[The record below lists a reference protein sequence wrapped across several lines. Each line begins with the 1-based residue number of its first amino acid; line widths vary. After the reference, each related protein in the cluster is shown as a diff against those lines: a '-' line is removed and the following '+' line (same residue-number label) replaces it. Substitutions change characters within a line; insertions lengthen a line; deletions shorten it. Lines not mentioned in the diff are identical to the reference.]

1 MVSAVRRVSFCKAEQ
16 VIEGSMEGP
25 MERAMAKSAAVV
37 FILDDDLD
45 VSAALGRLLR
55 SAGYRTREFDSAA
68 SFFAVHREVP
78 GCILLDIAMPG
89 QDGFEVQA
97 RLHSEGCIHPI
108 IFLTGNGNIQQT
120 VAALKGGAVNFL
132 TKPVEEQHLFRAV
145 DEALQIDADHRGEAL
160 FHRALARR
168 LHTLTPRER
177 QVFELVVRGRL
188 NKQIAA
194 DLGTVEKTVKVH
206 RSRVMQKMGAH
217 TLAELVRLAVSLGIP
232 AEPPEP
238 RHSPWI

>member
-1 MVSAVRRVSFCKAEQ
+1 VIDVASEDPAEQ
-16 VIEGSMEGP
+16 ARNRSD
-25 MERAMAKSAAVV
+25 AVV
-37 FILDDDLD
+37 FILDDDVD
-45 VSAALGRLLR
+45 VGAALGRLLR
-55 SAGYRTREFDSAA
+55 SAGYRTREFDSPA
-68 SFFAVHREVP
+68 SFLAVHQEEP

-97 RLHSEGCIHPI
+97 RLLSEGCAHPI

-120 VAALKGGAVNFL
+120 VAALRSGAVNFL
-132 TKPVEEQHLFRAV
+132 TKPVEERRLFRAV
-145 DEALQIDADHRGEAL
+145 DEALQIDAEHRGEAL
-160 FHRALARR
+160 FHRTIARR
-168 LHTLTPRER
+168 LSTLTPRER

-194 DLGTVEKTVKVH
+194 SLGTVEKTVKVH

-217 TLAELVRLAVSLGIP
+217 SLAELVRLAGALGIP
-232 AEPPEP
+232 AEPPQP

>member
-1 MVSAVRRVSFCKAEQ
+1 MIDVTSEQGPRERVLEKLD
-16 VIEGSMEGP
+16 P
-25 MERAMAKSAAVV
+25 VV
-37 FILDDDLD
+37 FILDDDQD
-45 VSAALGRLLR
+45 VCAALGRLLR

-68 SFFAVHREVP
+68 AFFAVHREVP

-97 RLHSEGCIHPI
+97 RLHSEGCIHPV
-108 IFLTGNGNIQQT
+108 IFLTGNGNIQKT

-132 TKPVEEQHLFRAV
+132 TKPVEEERLFHAV
-145 DEALQIDADHRGEAL
+145 DEALHIDAEHRGEAL
-160 FHRALARR
+160 LHRAIARR
-168 LHTLTPRER
+168 LNTLTPRER

-206 RSRVMQKMGAH
+206 RSRVMHKMGAH
-217 TLAELVRLAVSLGIP
+217 SLAELVRLAGSVGIP
-232 AEPPEP
+232 GDSTEWRPTT
-238 RHSPWI
+238 WTQDQ

>member
-1 MVSAVRRVSFCKAEQ
+1 MIDVTSEQ
-16 VIEGSMEGP
+16 GP
-25 MERAMAKSAAVV
+25 NERALEKSEPVV

-45 VSAALGRLLR
+45 VRAALGRLLR

-68 SFFAVHREVP
+68 AFFAVHRDVP

-97 RLHSEGCIHPI
+97 RLRREGYLRPV

-120 VAALKGGAVNFL
+120 VTALKGGAVNFL
-132 TKPVEEQHLFRAV
+132 TKPVEEQRLFQAI
-145 DEALQIDADHRGEAL
+145 DEALLIDAEHRGEAVI
-160 FHRALARR
+160 HRAVAKR
-168 LHTLTPRER
+168 LNTLTPRER

-194 DLGTVEKTVKVH
+194 ALGTVEKTVKVH
-206 RSRVMQKMGAH
+206 RSRVMHKMGAH
-217 TLAELVRLAVSLGIP
+217 SLAELVRLAGELGIP
-232 AEPPEP
+232 GEP
-238 RHSPWI
+238 

>member
-1 MVSAVRRVSFCKAEQ
+1 MFPVTQVVSED
-16 VIEGSMEGP
+16 GP
-25 MERAMAKSAAVV
+25 AKHAMDRSAALV

-55 SAGYRTREFDSAA
+55 SAGYRTREFDNPA

-97 RLHSEGCIHPI
+97 QLHHEGCIHPI
-108 IFLTGNGNIQQT
+108 IFLTGNGNIQKT

-132 TKPVEEQHLFRAV
+132 TKPVEEERLFRAV
-145 DEALQIDADHRGEAL
+145 DEALQIDAEHRGEAM
-160 FHRALARR
+160 FHRSLSKR

-217 TLAELVRLAVSLGIP
+217 SLAELVRLAGSLGIP
-232 AEPPEP
+232 GESPDP
-238 RHSPWI
+238 RQSPWI

>member
-1 MVSAVRRVSFCKAEQ
+1 
-16 VIEGSMEGP
+16 VIELESVRQT
-25 MERAMAKSAAVV
+25 ERLVDRSEAIV
-37 FILDDDLD
+37 FILDDDVD
-45 VSAALGRLLR
+45 VGAALGRLLR
-55 SAGYRTREFDSAA
+55 SAGYHTREFDTPH
-68 SFFAVHREVP
+68 SFFAVHSEVP

-97 RLHSEGCIHPI
+97 QLRSEGCIHPI
-108 IFLTGNGNIQQT
+108 IFLTGNGNIQKT

-132 TKPVEEQHLFRAV
+132 TKPVEDQHLFRAV
-145 DEALQIDADHRGEAL
+145 DEALQIDAEHRGEAL
-160 FHRALARR
+160 IHRTIARR
-168 LHTLTPRER
+168 LSSLTPRER

-194 DLGTVEKTVKVH
+194 TLGTVEKTVKVH

-217 TLAELVRLAVSLGIP
+217 SLAELVRLAGTLGIP
-232 AEPPEP
+232 GEPPEP

>member
-1 MVSAVRRVSFCKAEQ
+1 MFPVTQ
-16 VIEGSMEGP
+16 VASEDGP
-25 MERAMAKSAAVV
+25 AKHAMDRSAALV

-55 SAGYRTREFDSAA
+55 SAGYRTREFDNPA

-97 RLHSEGCIHPI
+97 QLHHEGCIHPI
-108 IFLTGNGNIQQT
+108 IFLTGNGNIQKT

-132 TKPVEEQHLFRAV
+132 TKPVEEERLFRAV
-145 DEALQIDADHRGEAL
+145 DEALQIDAEHRGEAM
-160 FHRALARR
+160 FHRSLSKR

-217 TLAELVRLAVSLGIP
+217 SLAELVRLAGSLGIP
-232 AEPPEP
+232 GESPDP
-238 RHSPWI
+238 RQSPWI

>member
-1 MVSAVRRVSFCKAEQ
+1 MIDVTSEL
-16 VIEGSMEGP
+16 GSR
-25 MERAMAKSAAVV
+25 ERPLEKSEPVV

-45 VSAALGRLLR
+45 VRAALGRLLR

-68 SFFAVHREVP
+68 AFFAVHRDVP

-97 RLHSEGCIHPI
+97 RLRREGYLRPI
-108 IFLTGNGNIQQT
+108 IFLTGNGSIQQT
-120 VAALKGGAVNFL
+120 VTALKGGAVNFL
-132 TKPVEEQHLFRAV
+132 TKPVEEQRLFHAI
-145 DEALQIDADHRGEAL
+145 DEALQIDAEHRGEAL
-160 FHRALARR
+160 VHRAIARR
-168 LHTLTPRER
+168 LTTLTPRER

-206 RSRVMQKMGAH
+206 RSRVMHKMGAH
-217 TLAELVRLAVSLGIP
+217 SLAELVRLAGAVGIP
-232 AEPPEP
+232 GEP
-238 RHSPWI
+238 

>member
-1 MVSAVRRVSFCKAEQ
+1 MIDVTSEQ
-16 VIEGSMEGP
+16 GP
-25 MERAMAKSAAVV
+25 NERALEKSEPVV

-45 VSAALGRLLR
+45 VRAALGRLLR

-68 SFFAVHREVP
+68 AFFAVHRDVP

-97 RLHSEGCIHPI
+97 RLRREGYLRPV

-132 TKPVEEQHLFRAV
+132 TKPVEEQRLFQAI
-145 DEALQIDADHRGEAL
+145 DEALQIDAEYRGEAVL
-160 FHRALARR
+160 HRAVARR
-168 LHTLTPRER
+168 LNTLTPRER

-217 TLAELVRLAVSLGIP
+217 SLAELVRLAGSLGIP
-232 AEPPEP
+232 GEP
-238 RHSPWI
+238 